1 MCEIAVLDGALEAEA
16 SAVTVS
22 GPVCVTDKT
31 AFGGL
36 SGTGVAVLLGAF
48 VGAADGL
55 TELPLDEFRE

>member
-1 MCEIAVLDGALEAEA
+1 
-16 SAVTVS
+16 VTVS